1 MPIRKTTMLL
11 IENPQGEWLLQ
22 RRPAEGLWGGLWAFP
37 ENNMIDF
44 EETHAK
50 KGIADQSNLDETSTN
65 KVTIALEQLNLNNVR
80 IKKQETLDEFRH
92 TFTHFHL
99 DITPVLVK
107 LAEMPTLIG
116 ESATRWYSPISADEI
131 GLTGP
136 VTKLLKELN

>member
-1 MPIRKTTMLL
+1 MLL
-11 IENPQGEWLLQ
+11 IENPRGEWLLQ
-22 RRPAEGLWGGLWAFP
+22 RRPGEGLWGGLWGFP
-37 ENNMIDF
+37 EDNMIDADG
-44 EETHAK
+44 TH
-50 KGIADQSNLDETSTN
+50 ADQSNVDETNADETTRN
-65 KVTIALEQLNLNNVR
+65 KFGSVLEQLNLNNIR
-80 IKKQETLDEFRH
+80 IEDQETLAEFRH

-116 ESATRWYSPISADEI
+116 EQATRWYSPISTDEI